1 MIAALMVFSA
11 TACRPD
17 ATADS
22 AAPATIAPP
31 APTAAAQDG
40 PYAVGARTIR
50 FTDPRGKELVV
61 EVWFPAVVE
70 DGASP
75 DPYPPTTLA
84 RAAVRDPSA
93 DLRGAPYP
101 VIGFSHGFAGIRF
114 QSVYL
119 TEHLA
124 SHGFVVI
131 APDHAR
137 NTFLDLDESAVV
149 DVLIERP
156 GDVAEAVDEVFRQ
169 ATGDGWAAGLVEDGP
184 WIAAGHSFGSYT
196 SLVLGGGQVDYTG
209 VEAFCEQSWNLAC
222 SFAATR
228 DADEVQAR
236 VDGTRTVDPRVT
248 GVVPMSPCL
257 WYAFGANGE
266 GLAHAAPAL
275 MLAGDRDQ
283 VLEYREDAR
292 PTFDHHAGPAMLAT
306 FSRAGHYAFSDIC
319 AIAPIFTTECEEE
332 AAGWVS
338 IEAAQAASATL
349 VTAWVREHLDQGI
362 DGDAALLE
370 QAAWSA
376 DGLVEIEAK

>member
-1 MIAALMVFSA
+1 MIAMAASLSA
-11 TACRPD
+11 IGCRPE
-17 ATADS
+17 AASDS
-22 AAPATIAPP
+22 ASEPVETAP
-31 APTAAAQDG
+31 APTAAAEDG

-50 FTDPRGKELVV
+50 FTDPRGKDLVV
-61 EVWFPAVVE
+61 EVWYPASVAE
-70 DGASP
+70 GAEA
-75 DPYPPTTLA
+75 DPYPPTTLS
-84 RAAVRDPSA
+84 RAAVRDA
-93 DLRGAPYP
+93 TTDLRGAPYP
-101 VIGFSHGFAGIRF
+101 VVGFSHGFAGIRF

-124 SHGFVVI
+124 SHGMVVI

-149 DVLIERP
+149 EVLIERP

-169 ATGDGWAAGLVEDGP
+169 AAGDGWPAGLVEDGP

-196 SLVLGGGQVDYTG
+196 SLVLGGALVDYTG
-209 VEAFCEQSWNLAC
+209 VTAFCDESWNLAC

-228 DADEVQAR
+228 DAEEVQAR
-236 VDGTRTVDPRVT
+236 VDGTRTADPRVS
-248 GVVPMSPCL
+248 GVVPMSPGL

-266 GLAHAAPAL
+266 GLAQAAPAL

-292 PTFDHHAGPAMLAT
+292 PTFEHHGGPATLAT

-319 AIAPIFTTECEEE
+319 AIAPIFTTECQEEE
-332 AAGWVS
+332 AGWVS
-338 IEAAQAASATL
+338 IEAAQQASATL
-349 VTAWVREHLDQGI
+349 VTAWIREHLSLGV

-370 QAAWSA
+370 QPAWDA
-376 DGLVEIEAK
+376 DGLVELETK